1 MQTHLAVAIRK
12 SRRAAGLTQEQLG
25 RRLGL
30 RGRAVYRW
38 ERGDSVPSRRNRKA
52 LVVALDAVNRDAAAQ
67 LAAVLAREAP
77 PRGAPPPAPATP
89 PAPAPPE
96 LSAPVALELA
106 IFHMADELDLP
117 PRRVRGPL
125 VRLFK
130 RLRSTHFTLD
140 TAQKQ
145 VEAWITSAP

>member
-38 ERGDSVPSRRNRKA
+38 ERGDSVPSQRNRKA
-52 LVVALDAVNRDAAAQ
+52 LVIALDAVHRDAAAQ
-67 LAAVLAREAP
+67 LAAVIAREAA
-77 PRGAPPPAPATP
+77 PRKGTPAVVAAPAPA
-89 PAPAPPE
+89 APE

-106 IFHMADELDLP
+106 IFNMADELDLP
-117 PRRVRGPL
+117 PRRIRGPL
-125 VRLFK
+125 VRLLK
-130 RLRSTHFTLD
+130 RLRAANFTLD
-140 TAQKQ
+140 TAQRQ
-145 VEAWITSAP
+145 VEAWIANAP